1 MRLLLDAHV
10 LLWWLADHPS
20 LPPEAR
26 TAIAEPGN
34 EVLVSAAT
42 VWEIAIKQ
50 AAGRLDA
57 PTDLLDA
64 LATNDFGPLPITATH
79 AAAAAA
85 LPSHH
90 LDPFDRMLVA
100 QAQLEG
106 LRLASVDER
115 VRAYEVDLLPV
126 R

>member
-1 MRLLLDAHV
+1 MKLLLDTHV

-20 LPPEAR
+20 LPDEAR

-50 AAGRLDA
+50 ETGRLDA

-64 LATNDFGPLPITATH
+64 LATNEFDPLPITAAH
-79 AAAAAA
+79 AVLAAT
-85 LPSHH
+85 LPQHH

-100 QAQLEG
+100 QARLEG

-115 VRAYEVDLLPV
+115 VRAYEVDVLPV